1 MESFI
6 IFEFFE
12 KEDYFIV
19 IDIYKGVLYIF
30 RFLVRN
36 KVGFGEEMVKE
47 IFVLEEVLIGFF

>member
-19 IDIYKGVLYIF
+19 IDIYKGALYIF